1 MNTTKMSLWGTGIVY
16 WPSVMIVT
24 MWVFEHAIALA
35 STEAGLIV
43 LANAALVVGILAAV
57 VTVFECKDEIEVF
70 WRIGNKRARFGY
82 VLVSLLSLL
91 ASVLVL
97 GSTVLAQKWFLFT
110 SSPLHN
116 LVTSLSLESPMVT
129 TAAAWSWYIL
139 CAYGLISVGGGFVV
153 VFFKTAL
160 QWWRRI
166 AYPLTC

>member
-1 MNTTKMSLWGTGIVY
+1 MNTKKLSLWGTGIVY
-16 WPSVMIVT
+16 WPSVMMVAI
-24 MWVFEHAIALA
+24 WVVEHAIALA

-57 VTVFECKDEIEVF
+57 VTVFECKDEIAVF

-82 VLVSLLSLL
+82 VLLSLLFLL

-110 SSPLHN
+110 SAPLHN
-116 LVTSLSLESPMVT
+116 LLISLSLESPAESI
-129 TAAAWSWYIL
+129 AAQWSWYIL

-160 QWWRRI
+160 RWWRRI